1 MGLSSSSLTRTQLA
15 RLNHALGRHLRESV
29 DGLLGWAQRC
39 ILSLCFG
46 YCLSHSHVSIDSI
59 YWWISGLGPHCV
71 CSVWCVC
78 SSRCLLS
85 PGSSL
90 VCAVLSSNFIAAAAA
105 TAAAYL
111 AVLISCT
118 TLDHAD
124 RWFPSACLCLVL
136 LLLFLLF
143 LLLLLGGAWCIGS
156 ASAAVD
162 LSRLSALSRFF
173 LLKDSECDF
182 ICTLCA
188 ITAFLLFEHQRK
200 WQYRT
205 AADVLTPTL
214 CVLVRVQY

>member
-1 MGLSSSSLTRTQLA
+1 MVSVLT
-15 RLNHALGRHLRESV
+15 V
-29 DGLLGWAQRC
+29 
-39 ILSLCFG
+39 
-46 YCLSHSHVSIDSI
+46 
-59 YWWISGLGPHCV
+59 CV
-71 CSVWCVC
+71 VCGVC

-90 VCAVLSSNFIAAAAA
+90 VCAVLSSNFIAATA

-143 LLLLLGGAWCIGS
+143 LLLLGGAWCLGS
-156 ASAAVD
+156 ASVAVD

-188 ITAFLLFEHQRK
+188 ITAFLLFEHQQK